1 MTTKTGFHGFILVF
15 VAALVS
21 WPLAA
26 QEVTGNITG
35 AVVDPSGAAVANATV
50 TVTATSQGIV
60 LRTLQTNEAGLYSA
74 TLLPVGTYSVT
85 VEAAG
90 FKRSTRDS
98 IELNANAKYTADFPH
113 PVRWTT
119 STRRAVLL
127 PIPIRFHPGGCSPLP
142 RGSSQAR
149 PAQPPSGETPRRRGP
164 SPAQR
169 H

>member
-1 MTTKTGFHGFILVF
+1 MTRIYGLIPVLA
-15 VAALVS
+15 AALIACQ
-21 WPLAA
+21 LDA

-98 IELNANAKYTADFPH
+98 IELNANAKYTAD
-113 PVRWTT
+113 
-119 STRRAVLL
+119 
-127 PIPIRFHPGGCSPLP
+127 
-142 RGSSQAR
+142 
-149 PAQPPSGETPRRRGP
+149 
-164 SPAQR
+164 
-169 H
+169 